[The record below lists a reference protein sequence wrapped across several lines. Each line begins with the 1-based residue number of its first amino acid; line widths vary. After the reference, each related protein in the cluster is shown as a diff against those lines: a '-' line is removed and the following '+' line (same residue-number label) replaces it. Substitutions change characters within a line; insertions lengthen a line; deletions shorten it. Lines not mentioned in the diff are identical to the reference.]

1 MKKEI
6 NEVNKGEEIAI
17 GGGLS
22 SLRRKYL
29 KGGTK
34 SSKLGKGDLS
44 IDAGEKIITIKKEIR
59 TQKGSALGGDSS
71 IEEVSKLKKI
81 QLGDVDRESN
91 SAGKLSISKQN
102 RESKND
108 SNGQTKQTI
117 TKIEISNNSE
127 NKSGL
132 RGNESVSNNNTNS
145 QNQKGGNSS
154 KITKTTEITTTTNTS
169 GVNKGIDR
177 RSRGK
182 NEVTTTTTTTT
193 TKTTKTEGN
202 VAGNKEVVKTTTTK
216 EGGNSSRKTRTKEE
230 VTTTKTTNTNQ
241 RSGGRGNSTQNQVTT
256 TKTTTTTNTLKNGND
271 KKVVSSQSTSRINN
285 KNESNKITSTNQRSL
300 IAQKSTP
307 ALRGNNILPNKDNLK
322 IDKKRPLSTIPQ
334 DPEFRNNIVRITI
347 DETGKI
353 PKKEYVLNVRKTDVI
368 RRKNKIRMVYNND
381 PNKKSVTTEFNHNI
395 KVIKNV
401 TKDLP
406 TVDSLPAGAK
416 IIHRYNFSFN
426 PNIPNTSRHEI
437 NETGK
442 IPVKQVQVSPRKNNV
457 IKTERKPLK
466 MTYEMY
472 NSTHQGGTKVIPLP
486 NNLKAKKG
494 IEQVKKEKN
503 NKESKQINVKGV
515 EGSSSNRIRS
525 QASNNRNKG
534 GETTTTTK
542 VTETKISRGKS
553 EGSKTGGKT
562 DETKVTIT
570 KTTETRS
577 GKSGNELK
585 ITKNASESGKKEGS
599 GDRSSKKNKLEPV
612 TTGQVTV
619 NESGKS
625 KRNRG
630 EGLSTKKEEKST
642 TSKVTVTK
650 TTESSNAEGSGRLR
664 AGKGSGSKEENK
676 VTNTKIEGS
685 KITTTTTTT
694 TKVETSEGGDG
705 NVTRVKK
712 FKSHRMFKK

>member
-44 IDAGEKIITIKKEIR
+44 MDAGEKIISIKKEIR
-59 TQKGSALGGDSS
+59 TQKEGALGGDSS
-71 IEEVSKLKKI
+71 IEEVKKLKKI
-81 QLGDVDRESN
+81 KVGDVDRESN
-91 SAGKLSISKQN
+91 SAGKLSISRQN

-108 SNGQTKQTI
+108 SKGQTKQTI

-132 RGNESVSNNNTNS
+132 RGNKSVSNNNTTS

-154 KITKTTEITTTTNTS
+154 KISKTTEITTTTNTS
-169 GVNKGIDR
+169 GVNRGNDR

-182 NEVTTTTTTTT
+182 NEVTTTTTI

-202 VAGNKEVVKTTTTK
+202 IAGNKEVVKTTTTK

-230 VTTTKTTNTNQ
+230 VTTTKTTSTNQ

-256 TKTTTTTNTLKNGND
+256 TKTTTTNTLKNGND

-285 KNESNKITSTNQRSL
+285 KNESNKISSTNQRSL
-300 IAQKSTP
+300 VPQKSTP
-307 ALRGNNILPNKDNLK
+307 ALRGNNVLPNKDNLK
-322 IDKKRPLSTIPQ
+322 NDKKRPLSTIPQ
-334 DPEFRNNIVRITI
+334 EPEFRNNIVRITI

-416 IIHRYNFSFN
+416 IIHRYNYSFN

-486 NNLKAKKG
+486 NNLKGKKG
-494 IEQVKKEKN
+494 IEQVKKEN
-503 NKESKQINVKGV
+503 NKESKKINVKGA
-515 EGSSSNRIRS
+515 EGSSSTRIRS

-553 EGSKTGGKT
+553 EGNKTGGKT
-562 DETKVTIT
+562 EETKVTIT
-570 KTTETRS
+570 KTTETRT

-585 ITKNASESGKKEGS
+585 ITKKESESGKKEGR
-599 GDRSSKKNKLEPV
+599 GDRSSKKNKFEPV

-625 KRNRG
+625 KRNRV
-630 EGLSTKKEEKST
+630 EGLSTKKEEKLT

-650 TTESSNAEGSGRLR
+650 TTESSNTEGSGRFR
-664 AGKGSGSKEENK
+664 AGKSRGSKEENK
-676 VTNTKIEGS
+676 DTSTKTEGN
-685 KITTTTTTT
+685 KITTTTTT

-705 NVTRVKK
+705 NVTKIRK